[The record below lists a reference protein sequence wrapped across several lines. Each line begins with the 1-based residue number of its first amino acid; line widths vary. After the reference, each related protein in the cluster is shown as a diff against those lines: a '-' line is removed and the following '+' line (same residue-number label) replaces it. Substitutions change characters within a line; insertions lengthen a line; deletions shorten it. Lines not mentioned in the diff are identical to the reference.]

1 MKPLP
6 YLSGMKSKAKGINSV
21 RNKLLIHPEKQ
32 KDQILM
38 ISYSWDKDGPKFKNV
53 RHLGQ
58 DFGFRDEG
66 LWKNAQEFKDDFEE
80 LLNKAIAL

>member
-1 MKPLP
+1 
-6 YLSGMKSKAKGINSV
+6 
-21 RNKLLIHPEKQ
+21 
-32 KDQILM
+32 M

-53 RHLGQ
+53 RHVGQ